1 MKLKSNFKR
10 ILSGV
15 MSLAMAATLLPSL
28 PVVAVEATEKYPY
41 TMFAASDTEGSITIN
56 ANNFCVNG
64 NIATNGTIVSS
75 GNMNVNGT
83 KTENADEEMI
93 YILKKLNYSYF
104 SGDNVETYA
113 DDYSFEDLNININ
126 NPMDVNGTLE
136 LTGNINL
143 NSGIKAVED
152 VTINGEVKNTN
163 NSVICSET
171 GDINIETS
179 NVNFS
184 GLIYAPYGDIN
195 IDTDNLNLN
204 NVIIIGQTITIDC
217 PSINANYSNSMA
229 ELVGTTSDIEVDLSV
244 FGGYNSETNS
254 MNLTWYTNYTNS
266 SYEIWSSDDNM
277 NYLSEAI
284 VENGVYTYQ
293 HPITEDFETKY
304 FKVSLTTN
312 YGEVVYSNSVKVV
325 KSENGYVVTF
335 TDTDGD
341 GLSDL
346 LEKEYG
352 TNINKVDTDDDGLT
366 DYQEIYIT
374 GTNPTKYDSVT
385 EGVSDADADSD
396 SDGLTNAQEIEL
408 GTDPRN
414 DDTDNDG
421 LSDYD
426 EINIYGTDP
435 LIPDTDGDGLK
446 DGDEPHI
453 GLDPTNP
460 ETFDVPDAEH
470 VSNQTIAENSEA
482 LKEINTDDNPYKM
495 SIEIESTGYVEGN
508 LNARETSYSNA
519 IKNDAILGIAPEL
532 TCDNSCNISKV
543 VLKFN
548 IADEFVDNEL
558 NLFPDEPDLQGLKRL
573 TIFKYFED
581 MNMLLPIETKYDLE
595 NNTIYTEVDELG
607 TYCIMDM
614 EKWLANLGI
623 SINEDEP
630 MLMSFE
636 AEAVEDIAAEF
647 NEESTRVEFS
657 EETLAEINDEED
669 TLTEETFAPAMFA
682 AAQTRGAVTV
692 QTPVDI
698 AFLIQTSGQLED
710 TFNSQ
715 CKMIGN
721 LMDSLIAQYGNGNVR
736 FCLITYN
743 LNGAQALK
751 FTSDGNIWFT
761 NSMAVKMAL
770 SAQQYV
776 YTSGYTDRGNAFKLL
791 QNNVTFKETSAKF
804 IFQVMN
810 GSTNVGSMY
819 FDQIN
824 TCAKLGINYS
834 ELMPAGYS
842 YIDPSYGQQVDNAI
856 KSNGGLNLTYGTNS
870 ESSVYNHIVENVAP
884 PHVEFKAVLP
894 TCWETISL
902 VNVLDP
908 NNGAKSDNDDLT
920 DWEEVDTESGLI
932 TWDNYGNIQLPTFE
946 QCLNKVHDQGF
957 SYVLNEYSDSIPSYM
972 HRYFYG
978 VEILPIKSNPCEE
991 DSDGDGLDDFIDEQP
1006 LIYNHIDE
1014 YAGLQY
1020 PDTLIDDEEI
1030 ASEIQNLYKQKY
1042 EINIQNAKGKISN
1055 SDYKTLSDL
1064 YDCNIDSARA
1074 NYILSGFNN
1083 NPNSDYNTN
1092 SQQQEFNSYFLSDES
1107 TSKPFINFSKF
1118 ITYGDSSTE
1127 NRVALIVVQKVLE
1140 LKDIYI
1146 SPKYGTYDD
1155 DTLNAVLEAKESLS
1169 FGITGDDA
1177 GDITYDFVAPLIM
1190 SYTENNNGEIENWF
1204 YKFIQEM
1211 TYYHNSVK
1219 HYTYVRLKI
1228 DNPTGDFSKEVTIKG
1243 GGVLTKATNGA
1254 KVTPGFA
1261 DILGRFDEKS
1271 MVWEVK
1277 RSASYDQ
1284 GRRQI
1289 TRYIDATK
1297 KYEQSFKLPLESGN
1311 KINAFAYYDI
1321 ASQKY
1326 IAVYAD
1332 KRGTKSNN
1340 GSGVVLYHEYNSKE
1354 EAVSLAKQ
1362 YGYAYDDVCEYV
1374 PQTIPEGALVVDF
1387 DIAYSFNFGM
1397 NSVPMQTQQ
1406 VVVIEGVLYAV
1417 VFIFGMLCLVAV

>member
-1 MKLKSNFKR
+1 MERFGAPILRNGGEVMQGKNNFKR
-10 ILSGV
+10 ILSGI
-15 MSLAMAATLLPSL
+15 MSVAMAATLLPSL
-28 PVVAVEATEKYPY
+28 PAVAEDAAEKYPY
-41 TMFAASDTEGSITIN
+41 TMFAASDTEGAITIN

-229 ELVGTTSDIEVDLSV
+229 ELVGTESDIEVELYA
-244 FGGYNSETNS
+244 FGEYNSDANS
-254 MNLTWYTNYTNS
+254 IDMEWYTNYKNS
-266 SYEIWSSDDNM
+266 SYEIWSSDDNV
-277 NYLSEAI
+277 NYTSVA
-284 VENGVYTYQ
+284 VVSDATTYQ
-293 HPITEDFETKY
+293 YPITDDFETKY
-304 FKVSLTTN
+304 FKVSLITN
-312 YGEVVYSNSVKVV
+312 YGERIESVPF
-325 KSENGYVVTF
+325 VVTKTEDGYSVDF
-335 TDTDGD
+335 LDSDGD
-341 GLSDL
+341 GLPDIYENMIGTDL
-346 LEKEYG
+346 
-352 TNINKVDTDDDGLT
+352 NNPDTDGDGLT
-366 DYQEIYIT
+366 DYQEVYIT
-374 GTNPTKYDSVT
+374 GTDPTKYDSVT

-435 LIPDTDGDGLK
+435 LVPDTDGDGLK
-446 DGDEPHI
+446 DGDEPYI

-460 ETFDVPDAEH
+460 ETFDVPDAEY

-482 LKEINTDDNPYKM
+482 LREINTDDSPYKM

-508 LNARETSYSNA
+508 LKAKETSYSKA
-519 IKNDAILGIAPEL
+519 IRNDAILGIAPEL
-532 TCDNSCNISKV
+532 TCGNSCNISKV

-548 IADEFVDNEL
+548 IADESVDNEL

-623 SINEDEP
+623 GINEAEP

-715 CKMIGN
+715 CEMIGN

-761 NSMAVKMAL
+761 NSVAVKMAL

-791 QNNVTFKETSAKF
+791 QNNVIFKETSAKF

-856 KSNGGLNLTYGTNS
+856 KSTGGLNLTYGTNS
-870 ESSVYNHIVENVAP
+870 ESSVYNHIVGNVAP

-894 TCWETISL
+894 TGWETINL

-932 TWDNYGNIQLPTFE
+932 TWDNDGNIQLPTFE

-991 DSDGDGLDDFIDEQP
+991 DSDGDGYDPNSLSANNYSSQMIALDNTETVTIIQKCLEYLGYLDMQNQAYGTFGGLSIAATQLFQLNHRTFSDGISFKKDSNDSYFID
-1006 LIYNHIDE
+1006 LNTY
-1014 YAGLQY
+1014 YA
-1020 PDTLIDDEEI
+1020 
-1030 ASEIQNLYKQKY
+1030 
-1042 EINIQNAKGKISN
+1042 
-1055 SDYKTLSDL
+1055 
-1064 YDCNIDSARA
+1064 
-1074 NYILSGFNN
+1074 IL
-1083 NPNSDYNTN
+1083 
-1092 SQQQEFNSYFLSDES
+1092 
-1107 TSKPFINFSKF
+1107 
-1118 ITYGDSSTE
+1118 
-1127 NRVALIVVQKVLE
+1127 
-1140 LKDIYI
+1140 
-1146 SPKYGTYDD
+1146 
-1155 DTLNAVLEAKESLS
+1155 LEAKNNGFTDLVEDIVWFNENYTPKTMPLEEFNASLNPNNPVFISSVKRSDFDNVYNDKVDIYVYDYTPILNGILRYGAQEFHFHYYSCNPSPVESLNYPCQKYDNTS
-1169 FGITGDDA
+1169 NKCARLTGDYSWMISQVKNNAPYDVKTSGSWNNFMKTVNANIRFSTSSFPFLYSDIIINAEIFGNILFGYA
-1177 GDITYDFVAPLIM
+1177 GHAGGFTKKELESGGSLYSFVTTGEFDN
-1190 SYTENNNGEIENWF
+1190 TED
-1204 YKFIQEM
+1204 
-1211 TYYHNSVK
+1211 S
-1219 HYTYVRLKI
+1219 TYVR
-1228 DNPTGDFSKEVTIKG
+1228 
-1243 GGVLTKATNGA
+1243 
-1254 KVTPGFA
+1254 
-1261 DILGRFDEKS
+1261 
-1271 MVWEVK
+1271 
-1277 RSASYDQ
+1277 
-1284 GRRQI
+1284 
-1289 TRYIDATK
+1289 
-1297 KYEQSFKLPLESGN
+1297 
-1311 KINAFAYYDI
+1311 
-1321 ASQKY
+1321 
-1326 IAVYAD
+1326 
-1332 KRGTKSNN
+1332 
-1340 GSGVVLYHEYNSKE
+1340 
-1354 EAVSLAKQ
+1354 
-1362 YGYAYDDVCEYV
+1362 YGYDLYNNVIKDYDYIHIS
-1374 PQTIPEGALVVDF
+1374 Q
-1387 DIAYSFNFGM
+1387 
-1397 NSVPMQTQQ
+1397 
-1406 VVVIEGVLYAV
+1406 
-1417 VFIFGMLCLVAV
+1417 

>member
-1 MKLKSNFKR
+1 MERFGAPILRNGGEVMQGKNNFKR
-10 ILSGV
+10 ILSGI
-15 MSLAMAATLLPSL
+15 MSVAMAATLLPSL
-28 PVVAVEATEKYPY
+28 PAVAEDAAEKYPY
-41 TMFAASDTEGSITIN
+41 TMFAASDTEGAITIN

-229 ELVGTTSDIEVDLSV
+229 ELVGTESDIEVELYA
-244 FGGYNSETNS
+244 FGEYNSDANS
-254 MNLTWYTNYTNS
+254 IDMEWYTNYKNS
-266 SYEIWSSDDNM
+266 SYEIWSSDDNV
-277 NYLSEAI
+277 NYTSVA
-284 VENGVYTYQ
+284 VVSDATTYQ
-293 HPITEDFETKY
+293 YPITDDFETKY
-304 FKVSLTTN
+304 FKVSLITN
-312 YGEVVYSNSVKVV
+312 YGERIESVPF
-325 KSENGYVVTF
+325 VVTKTEDGYSVDF
-335 TDTDGD
+335 LDSDGD
-341 GLSDL
+341 GLPDIYENMIGTDL
-346 LEKEYG
+346 
-352 TNINKVDTDDDGLT
+352 NNPDTDGDGLT
-366 DYQEIYIT
+366 DYQEVYIT
-374 GTNPTKYDSVT
+374 GTDPTKYDSVT

-435 LIPDTDGDGLK
+435 LVPDTDGDGLK
-446 DGDEPHI
+446 DGDEPYI

-460 ETFDVPDAEH
+460 ETFDVPDAEY

-482 LKEINTDDNPYKM
+482 LREINTDDGPYKM

-508 LNARETSYSNA
+508 LKAKETSYSKA
-519 IKNDAILGIAPEL
+519 IRNDAILGIAPEL
-532 TCDNSCNISKV
+532 TCGNSCNISKV

-548 IADEFVDNEL
+548 IADESVDNEL

-623 SINEDEP
+623 GINEAEP

-715 CKMIGN
+715 CEMIGN

-761 NSMAVKMAL
+761 NSVAVKMAL

-791 QNNVTFKETSAKF
+791 QNNVIFKETSAKF

-856 KSNGGLNLTYGTNS
+856 KSTGGLNLTYGTNS
-870 ESSVYNHIVENVAP
+870 ESSVYNHIVGNVAP

-894 TCWETISL
+894 TNWETITL
-902 VNVLDP
+902 KNILDP
-908 NNGAKSDNDDLT
+908 NNGANSDNDDLT
-920 DWEEVDTESGLI
+920 DWQEVDTESGLI
-932 TWDNYGNIQLPTFE
+932 TWDNDGNIQLPTFKD
-946 QCLNKVHDQGF
+946 CLEKASNKF
-957 SYVLNEYSDSIPSYM
+957 YVRNVLETYLKYAPSTIWKVFLNA
-972 HRYFYG
+972 
-978 VEILPIKSNPCEE
+978 EILPIHSNPCDADTDGDGLLDHEE
-991 DSDGDGLDDFIDEQP
+991 VIYTGYTDPLILYVSSPFSKDSDGDDIYDKYDLEPWIVNESYDRNAVYDYMKKWSGDYDTVGEKYNYSEYPNFSELSDKMTDCTNFASQCLCAGGFKMNNDWYFGKAEGLASHIHGLFSHTGTWDYGWTKSWSVVVDNYNYFRSEEYAMYEVSIGRDESIEEAISKYDIRMGD
-1006 LIYNHIDE
+1006 LIYFCKEKGPTHTAIISSVQKDE
-1014 YAGLQY
+1014 ILYAGHTKPRWNKKL
-1020 PDTLIDDEEI
+1020 
-1030 ASEIQNLYKQKY
+1030 SE
-1042 EINIQNAKGKISN
+1042 
-1055 SDYKTLSDL
+1055 T
-1064 YDCNIDSARA
+1064 
-1074 NYILSGFNN
+1074 
-1083 NPNSDYNTN
+1083 
-1092 SQQQEFNSYFLSDES
+1092 
-1107 TSKPFINFSKF
+1107 
-1118 ITYGDSSTE
+1118 
-1127 NRVALIVVQKVLE
+1127 
-1140 LKDIYI
+1140 
-1146 SPKYGTYDD
+1146 
-1155 DTLNAVLEAKESLS
+1155 
-1169 FGITGDDA
+1169 
-1177 GDITYDFVAPLIM
+1177 
-1190 SYTENNNGEIENWF
+1190 
-1204 YKFIQEM
+1204 
-1211 TYYHNSVK
+1211 
-1219 HYTYVRLKI
+1219 
-1228 DNPTGDFSKEVTIKG
+1228 
-1243 GGVLTKATNGA
+1243 
-1254 KVTPGFA
+1254 
-1261 DILGRFDEKS
+1261 FDENEDYTN
-1271 MVWEVK
+1271 VIIVCLN
-1277 RSASYDQ
+1277 
-1284 GRRQI
+1284 GR
-1289 TRYIDATK
+1289 
-1297 KYEQSFKLPLESGN
+1297 
-1311 KINAFAYYDI
+1311 
-1321 ASQKY
+1321 
-1326 IAVYAD
+1326 
-1332 KRGTKSNN
+1332 
-1340 GSGVVLYHEYNSKE
+1340 
-1354 EAVSLAKQ
+1354 
-1362 YGYAYDDVCEYV
+1362 V
-1374 PQTIPEGALVVDF
+1374 PA
-1387 DIAYSFNFGM
+1387 
-1397 NSVPMQTQQ
+1397 
-1406 VVVIEGVLYAV
+1406 
-1417 VFIFGMLCLVAV
+1417 

>member
-1 MKLKSNFKR
+1 MERFGAPILRNGGEVMQGKNNFKR
-10 ILSGV
+10 ILSGI
-15 MSLAMAATLLPSL
+15 MSVAMAATLLPSL
-28 PVVAVEATEKYPY
+28 PAVAEDAAEKYPY
-41 TMFAASDTEGSITIN
+41 TMFAASDTEGAITIN

-254 MNLTWYTNYTNS
+254 INLTWYTNYTNS

-435 LIPDTDGDGLK
+435 LVPDTDGDGLK
-446 DGDEPHI
+446 DGDEPYI

-460 ETFDVPDAEH
+460 ETFDVPDAEY

-482 LKEINTDDNPYKM
+482 LREINTDDSPYKM

-508 LNARETSYSNA
+508 LKAKETSYSKA
-519 IKNDAILGIAPEL
+519 IRNDAILGIAPEL
-532 TCDNSCNISKV
+532 TCGNSCNISKV

-548 IADEFVDNEL
+548 IADESVDNEL

-623 SINEDEP
+623 GINEAEP

-715 CKMIGN
+715 CEMIGN

-761 NSMAVKMAL
+761 NSVAVKMAL

-791 QNNVTFKETSAKF
+791 QNNVIFKETSAKF

-856 KSNGGLNLTYGTNS
+856 KSTGGLNLTYGTNS
-870 ESSVYNHIVENVAP
+870 ESSVYNHIVGNVAP

-894 TCWETISL
+894 TGWETINL

-932 TWDNYGNIQLPTFE
+932 TWDNDGNIQLPTFE

-991 DSDGDGLDDFIDEQP
+991 DSDGDGLNDGYDPNSLSANNYSSQMIALDNTETVTIIQKCLEYLGYLDMQNQAYGTFGGLSIAATQLFQLNHRTFSDGISFKKDSNDSYFID
-1006 LIYNHIDE
+1006 LNTY
-1014 YAGLQY
+1014 YA
-1020 PDTLIDDEEI
+1020 
-1030 ASEIQNLYKQKY
+1030 
-1042 EINIQNAKGKISN
+1042 
-1055 SDYKTLSDL
+1055 
-1064 YDCNIDSARA
+1064 
-1074 NYILSGFNN
+1074 IL
-1083 NPNSDYNTN
+1083 
-1092 SQQQEFNSYFLSDES
+1092 
-1107 TSKPFINFSKF
+1107 
-1118 ITYGDSSTE
+1118 
-1127 NRVALIVVQKVLE
+1127 
-1140 LKDIYI
+1140 
-1146 SPKYGTYDD
+1146 
-1155 DTLNAVLEAKESLS
+1155 LEAKNNGFTDLVEDIVWFNENYTPKTMPLEEFNASLNPNNPVFISSVKRSDFDKDNVYNDKVDIYVYDYTPILNGILRYGAQEFHFHYYSCNPSPVESLNYPCQKYDNTS
-1169 FGITGDDA
+1169 NKCARLTGDYSWMISQVKNNAPYDVKTSGSWNNFMKTVNANIRFSTSSFPFLYSDIIINAEIFGNILFGYA
-1177 GDITYDFVAPLIM
+1177 GHAGGFTKKELESGGSLYSFVTTGEFDN
-1190 SYTENNNGEIENWF
+1190 TED
-1204 YKFIQEM
+1204 
-1211 TYYHNSVK
+1211 S
-1219 HYTYVRLKI
+1219 TYVR
-1228 DNPTGDFSKEVTIKG
+1228 
-1243 GGVLTKATNGA
+1243 
-1254 KVTPGFA
+1254 
-1261 DILGRFDEKS
+1261 
-1271 MVWEVK
+1271 
-1277 RSASYDQ
+1277 
-1284 GRRQI
+1284 
-1289 TRYIDATK
+1289 
-1297 KYEQSFKLPLESGN
+1297 
-1311 KINAFAYYDI
+1311 
-1321 ASQKY
+1321 
-1326 IAVYAD
+1326 
-1332 KRGTKSNN
+1332 
-1340 GSGVVLYHEYNSKE
+1340 
-1354 EAVSLAKQ
+1354 
-1362 YGYAYDDVCEYV
+1362 YGYDLYNNVIKDYDYIHIS
-1374 PQTIPEGALVVDF
+1374 Q
-1387 DIAYSFNFGM
+1387 
-1397 NSVPMQTQQ
+1397 
-1406 VVVIEGVLYAV
+1406 
-1417 VFIFGMLCLVAV
+1417 

>member
-1 MKLKSNFKR
+1 MERFGAPILRNGGEVMQGKNNFKR
-10 ILSGV
+10 ILSGI
-15 MSLAMAATLLPSL
+15 MSVAMAATLLPSL
-28 PVVAVEATEKYPY
+28 PAVAEDAAEKYPY
-41 TMFAASDTEGSITIN
+41 TMFAASDTEGAITIN

-254 MNLTWYTNYTNS
+254 INLTWYTNYTNS

-623 SINEDEP
+623 GINEDEP

-856 KSNGGLNLTYGTNS
+856 KSTGGLNLTYGTNS
-870 ESSVYNHIVENVAP
+870 ESSVYNHIVGNVAP

-894 TCWETISL
+894 TGWETINL

-932 TWDNYGNIQLPTFE
+932 TWDNDGNIQLPTFE

-991 DSDGDGLDDFIDEQP
+991 DSDGDGLNDGYDPNSLSANNYSSQMIALDNTETVTIIQKCLEYLGYLDMQNQAYGTFGGLSIAATQLFQLNHRTFSDGISFKKDSNDSYFID
-1006 LIYNHIDE
+1006 LNTY
-1014 YAGLQY
+1014 YA
-1020 PDTLIDDEEI
+1020 
-1030 ASEIQNLYKQKY
+1030 
-1042 EINIQNAKGKISN
+1042 
-1055 SDYKTLSDL
+1055 
-1064 YDCNIDSARA
+1064 
-1074 NYILSGFNN
+1074 IL
-1083 NPNSDYNTN
+1083 
-1092 SQQQEFNSYFLSDES
+1092 
-1107 TSKPFINFSKF
+1107 
-1118 ITYGDSSTE
+1118 
-1127 NRVALIVVQKVLE
+1127 
-1140 LKDIYI
+1140 
-1146 SPKYGTYDD
+1146 
-1155 DTLNAVLEAKESLS
+1155 LEAKNNGFTDLVEDIVWFNENYTPKTMPLEEFNASLNPNNPVFISSVKRSDFDKDNVYNDKVDIYVYDYTPILNGILRYGAQEFHFHYYSCNPSPVESLNYPCQKYDNTS
-1169 FGITGDDA
+1169 NKCARLTGDYSWMISQVKNNAPYDVKTSGSWNNFMKTVNANIRFSTSSFPFLYSDIIINAEIFGNILFGYA
-1177 GDITYDFVAPLIM
+1177 GHAGGFTKKELESGGSLYSFVTTGEFDN
-1190 SYTENNNGEIENWF
+1190 TED
-1204 YKFIQEM
+1204 
-1211 TYYHNSVK
+1211 S
-1219 HYTYVRLKI
+1219 TYVR
-1228 DNPTGDFSKEVTIKG
+1228 
-1243 GGVLTKATNGA
+1243 
-1254 KVTPGFA
+1254 
-1261 DILGRFDEKS
+1261 
-1271 MVWEVK
+1271 
-1277 RSASYDQ
+1277 
-1284 GRRQI
+1284 
-1289 TRYIDATK
+1289 
-1297 KYEQSFKLPLESGN
+1297 
-1311 KINAFAYYDI
+1311 
-1321 ASQKY
+1321 
-1326 IAVYAD
+1326 
-1332 KRGTKSNN
+1332 
-1340 GSGVVLYHEYNSKE
+1340 
-1354 EAVSLAKQ
+1354 
-1362 YGYAYDDVCEYV
+1362 YGYDLYNNVIKDYDYIHIS
-1374 PQTIPEGALVVDF
+1374 Q
-1387 DIAYSFNFGM
+1387 
-1397 NSVPMQTQQ
+1397 
-1406 VVVIEGVLYAV
+1406 
-1417 VFIFGMLCLVAV
+1417 

>member
-1 MKLKSNFKR
+1 MERFGAPILRNGGEVMQGKNNFKR

-15 MSLAMAATLLPSL
+15 MSAAMAATLLPSL
-28 PVVAVEATEKYPY
+28 PAVAEEAAEKYPY

-435 LIPDTDGDGLK
+435 LVPDTDGDGLK
-446 DGDEPHI
+446 DGDEPYI

-460 ETFDVPDAEH
+460 ETFDVPDAEY

-482 LKEINTDDNPYKM
+482 LREINTDDSPYKM

-508 LNARETSYSNA
+508 LKAKETSYSKA
-519 IKNDAILGIAPEL
+519 IRNDAILGIAPEL
-532 TCDNSCNISKV
+532 TCGNSCNISKV

-548 IADEFVDNEL
+548 IADESVDNEL

-856 KSNGGLNLTYGTNS
+856 KSTGGLNLTYGTNS
-870 ESSVYNHIVENVAP
+870 ESSVYNHIVGNVAP

-894 TCWETISL
+894 TGWETISL

-991 DSDGDGLDDFIDEQP
+991 DSDGDGLNDGYDPNSLSANNYSSQMIALDNTETVTIIQKCLEYLGYLDMQNQAYGTFGGLSIAATQLFQLNHRTFSDGISFKKDSNDSYFID
-1006 LIYNHIDE
+1006 LNTY
-1014 YAGLQY
+1014 YA
-1020 PDTLIDDEEI
+1020 
-1030 ASEIQNLYKQKY
+1030 
-1042 EINIQNAKGKISN
+1042 
-1055 SDYKTLSDL
+1055 
-1064 YDCNIDSARA
+1064 
-1074 NYILSGFNN
+1074 IL
-1083 NPNSDYNTN
+1083 
-1092 SQQQEFNSYFLSDES
+1092 
-1107 TSKPFINFSKF
+1107 
-1118 ITYGDSSTE
+1118 
-1127 NRVALIVVQKVLE
+1127 
-1140 LKDIYI
+1140 
-1146 SPKYGTYDD
+1146 
-1155 DTLNAVLEAKESLS
+1155 LEAKNNGFTDLVEDIVWFNENYTPKTMPLEEFNASLNPNNPVFISSVKRSDFDKDNVYNDKVDIYVYDYTPILNGILRYGAQEFHFHYYSCNPSPVESLNYPCQKYDNTS
-1169 FGITGDDA
+1169 NKCARLTGDYSWMISQVKNNAPYDVKTSGSWNNFMKTVNANIRFSTSSFPFLYSDIIINAEIFGNILFGYA
-1177 GDITYDFVAPLIM
+1177 GHAGGFTKKELESGGSLYSFVTTGEFDN
-1190 SYTENNNGEIENWF
+1190 TED
-1204 YKFIQEM
+1204 
-1211 TYYHNSVK
+1211 S
-1219 HYTYVRLKI
+1219 TYVR
-1228 DNPTGDFSKEVTIKG
+1228 
-1243 GGVLTKATNGA
+1243 
-1254 KVTPGFA
+1254 
-1261 DILGRFDEKS
+1261 
-1271 MVWEVK
+1271 
-1277 RSASYDQ
+1277 
-1284 GRRQI
+1284 
-1289 TRYIDATK
+1289 
-1297 KYEQSFKLPLESGN
+1297 
-1311 KINAFAYYDI
+1311 
-1321 ASQKY
+1321 
-1326 IAVYAD
+1326 
-1332 KRGTKSNN
+1332 
-1340 GSGVVLYHEYNSKE
+1340 
-1354 EAVSLAKQ
+1354 
-1362 YGYAYDDVCEYV
+1362 YGYDLYNNVIKDYDYIHIS
-1374 PQTIPEGALVVDF
+1374 Q
-1387 DIAYSFNFGM
+1387 
-1397 NSVPMQTQQ
+1397 
-1406 VVVIEGVLYAV
+1406 
-1417 VFIFGMLCLVAV
+1417 

>member
-1 MKLKSNFKR
+1 MERFGAPILRNGGEVMQGKNNFKR
-10 ILSGV
+10 ILSGI
-15 MSLAMAATLLPSL
+15 MSVAMAATLLPSL
-28 PVVAVEATEKYPY
+28 PAVAEDAAEKYPY
-41 TMFAASDTEGSITIN
+41 TMFAASDTEGAITIN

-229 ELVGTTSDIEVDLSV
+229 ELVGTESDIEVELYA
-244 FGGYNSETNS
+244 FGEYNSDANS
-254 MNLTWYTNYTNS
+254 IDMEWYTNYKNS
-266 SYEIWSSDDNM
+266 SYEIWSSDDNV
-277 NYLSEAI
+277 NYTSVA
-284 VENGVYTYQ
+284 VVSDATTYQ
-293 HPITEDFETKY
+293 YPITDDFETKY
-304 FKVSLTTN
+304 FKVSLITN
-312 YGEVVYSNSVKVV
+312 YGERIESVPF
-325 KSENGYVVTF
+325 VVTKTEDGYSVDF
-335 TDTDGD
+335 LDSDGD
-341 GLSDL
+341 GLPDIYENMIGTDL
-346 LEKEYG
+346 
-352 TNINKVDTDDDGLT
+352 NNPDTDGDGLT
-366 DYQEIYIT
+366 DYQEVYIT
-374 GTNPTKYDSVT
+374 GTDPTKYDSVT

-435 LIPDTDGDGLK
+435 LVPDTDGDGLK
-446 DGDEPHI
+446 DGDEPYI

-460 ETFDVPDAEH
+460 ETFDVPDAEY

-482 LKEINTDDNPYKM
+482 LREINTDDSPYKM

-508 LNARETSYSNA
+508 LKAKETSYSKA
-519 IKNDAILGIAPEL
+519 IRNDAILGIAPEL
-532 TCDNSCNISKV
+532 TCGNSCNISKV

-548 IADEFVDNEL
+548 IADESVDNEL

-623 SINEDEP
+623 GINEAEP

-715 CKMIGN
+715 CEMIGN

-761 NSMAVKMAL
+761 NSVAVKMAL

-856 KSNGGLNLTYGTNS
+856 KSTGGLNLTYGTNS
-870 ESSVYNHIVENVAP
+870 ESSVYNHIVGNVAP

-894 TCWETISL
+894 TGWETINL

-932 TWDNYGNIQLPTFE
+932 TWDNDGNIQLPTFE

-991 DSDGDGLDDFIDEQP
+991 DSDGDGLNDGYDPNSLSANNYSSQMIALDNTETVTIIQKCLEYLGYLDMQNQAYGTFGGLSIAATQLFQLNHRTFSDGISFKKDSNDSYFID
-1006 LIYNHIDE
+1006 LNTY
-1014 YAGLQY
+1014 YA
-1020 PDTLIDDEEI
+1020 
-1030 ASEIQNLYKQKY
+1030 
-1042 EINIQNAKGKISN
+1042 
-1055 SDYKTLSDL
+1055 
-1064 YDCNIDSARA
+1064 
-1074 NYILSGFNN
+1074 IL
-1083 NPNSDYNTN
+1083 
-1092 SQQQEFNSYFLSDES
+1092 
-1107 TSKPFINFSKF
+1107 
-1118 ITYGDSSTE
+1118 
-1127 NRVALIVVQKVLE
+1127 
-1140 LKDIYI
+1140 
-1146 SPKYGTYDD
+1146 
-1155 DTLNAVLEAKESLS
+1155 LEAK
-1169 FGITGDDA
+1169 
-1177 GDITYDFVAPLIM
+1177 
-1190 SYTENNNGEIENWF
+1190 NNGFTDLVEDIVWFNENYTPKTMPLEEF
-1204 YKFIQEM
+1204 NASLNPNNPVFI
-1211 TYYHNSVK
+1211 S
-1219 HYTYVRLKI
+1219 
-1228 DNPTGDFSKEVTIKG
+1228 S
-1243 GGVLTKATNGA
+1243 
-1254 KVTPGFA
+1254 
-1261 DILGRFDEKS
+1261 
-1271 MVWEVK
+1271 VK
-1277 RSASYDQ
+1277 RSDFDKDNVYNDKVDIYVYDYTPILN
-1284 GRRQI
+1284 GI
-1289 TRYIDATK
+1289 LRYGAQEFHFH
-1297 KYEQSFKLPLESGN
+1297 YYSCNPSPVESLN
-1311 KINAFAYYDI
+1311 YPC
-1321 ASQKY
+1321 QKY
-1326 IAVYAD
+1326 D
-1332 KRGTKSNN
+1332 NTSNKCARLTGDYSWMISQVKN
-1340 GSGVVLYHEYNSKE
+1340 NAPYDVKTSGSWNNFMKTVNANIRFSTSSFPFYNNVIKD
-1354 EAVSLAKQ
+1354 
-1362 YGYAYDDVCEYV
+1362 YDYIHIS
-1374 PQTIPEGALVVDF
+1374 Q
-1387 DIAYSFNFGM
+1387 
-1397 NSVPMQTQQ
+1397 
-1406 VVVIEGVLYAV
+1406 
-1417 VFIFGMLCLVAV
+1417 

>member
-1 MKLKSNFKR
+1 MERFGAPILRNGGEVMQGKNNFKR
-10 ILSGV
+10 ILSGI
-15 MSLAMAATLLPSL
+15 MSVAMAATLLPSL
-28 PVVAVEATEKYPY
+28 PAVAEEAAEKYPY
-41 TMFAASDTEGSITIN
+41 TMFAASDTEGAITIN

-254 MNLTWYTNYTNS
+254 INLTWYTNYTNS

-548 IADEFVDNEL
+548 IADESVDNEL

-623 SINEDEP
+623 GINEAEP

-715 CKMIGN
+715 CEMIGN

-856 KSNGGLNLTYGTNS
+856 KSTGGLNLTYGTNS
-870 ESSVYNHIVENVAP
+870 ESSVYNHIVGNVAP

-894 TCWETISL
+894 TNWETITL
-902 VNVLDP
+902 KNILDP
-908 NNGAKSDNDDLT
+908 NNGANSDNDDLT
-920 DWEEVDTESGLI
+920 DWQEVDTESGLI

-991 DSDGDGLDDFIDEQP
+991 DSDGDGLNDGYDPNSLSANNYSSQMIALDNTETVTIIQKCLEYLGYLDMQNQAYGTFGGLSIAATQLFQLNHRTFSDGISFKKDSNDSYFID
-1006 LIYNHIDE
+1006 LNTY
-1014 YAGLQY
+1014 YA
-1020 PDTLIDDEEI
+1020 
-1030 ASEIQNLYKQKY
+1030 
-1042 EINIQNAKGKISN
+1042 
-1055 SDYKTLSDL
+1055 
-1064 YDCNIDSARA
+1064 
-1074 NYILSGFNN
+1074 IL
-1083 NPNSDYNTN
+1083 
-1092 SQQQEFNSYFLSDES
+1092 
-1107 TSKPFINFSKF
+1107 
-1118 ITYGDSSTE
+1118 
-1127 NRVALIVVQKVLE
+1127 
-1140 LKDIYI
+1140 
-1146 SPKYGTYDD
+1146 
-1155 DTLNAVLEAKESLS
+1155 LEAKNNGFTDLVEDIVWFNENYTPKTMPLEEFNASLNPNNPVFISSVKRSDFDKDNVYNDKVDIYVYDYTPILNGILRYGAQEFHFHYYSCNPSPVESLNYPCQKYDNTS
-1169 FGITGDDA
+1169 NKCARLTGDYSWMISQVKNNAPYDVKTSGSWNNFMKTVNANIRFSTSSFPFLYSDIIINAEIFGNILFGYA
-1177 GDITYDFVAPLIM
+1177 GHAGGFTKKELESGGSLYSFVTTGEFDN
-1190 SYTENNNGEIENWF
+1190 TED
-1204 YKFIQEM
+1204 
-1211 TYYHNSVK
+1211 S
-1219 HYTYVRLKI
+1219 TYVR
-1228 DNPTGDFSKEVTIKG
+1228 
-1243 GGVLTKATNGA
+1243 
-1254 KVTPGFA
+1254 
-1261 DILGRFDEKS
+1261 
-1271 MVWEVK
+1271 
-1277 RSASYDQ
+1277 
-1284 GRRQI
+1284 
-1289 TRYIDATK
+1289 
-1297 KYEQSFKLPLESGN
+1297 
-1311 KINAFAYYDI
+1311 
-1321 ASQKY
+1321 
-1326 IAVYAD
+1326 
-1332 KRGTKSNN
+1332 
-1340 GSGVVLYHEYNSKE
+1340 
-1354 EAVSLAKQ
+1354 
-1362 YGYAYDDVCEYV
+1362 YGYDLYNNVIKDYDYIHIS
-1374 PQTIPEGALVVDF
+1374 Q
-1387 DIAYSFNFGM
+1387 
-1397 NSVPMQTQQ
+1397 
-1406 VVVIEGVLYAV
+1406 
-1417 VFIFGMLCLVAV
+1417 

>member
-1 MKLKSNFKR
+1 
-10 ILSGV
+10 
-15 MSLAMAATLLPSL
+15 MSAAMAATLLPSL
-28 PVVAVEATEKYPY
+28 PAVAEEAAEKYPY
-41 TMFAASDTEGSITIN
+41 TMFAASDTEGAITIN

-254 MNLTWYTNYTNS
+254 INLTWYTNYTNS

-623 SINEDEP
+623 GINEDEP

-856 KSNGGLNLTYGTNS
+856 KSTGGLNLTYGTNS

-894 TCWETISL
+894 TGWETISL

-932 TWDNYGNIQLPTFE
+932 TWDNDGNIQLPTFE

-991 DSDGDGLDDFIDEQP
+991 DSDGDGLNDGYDPNSLSANNYSSQMIALDNTETVTIIQKCLEYLGYLDMQNQAYGTFGGLSIAATQLFQLNHRTFSDGISFKKDSNDSYFID
-1006 LIYNHIDE
+1006 LNTY
-1014 YAGLQY
+1014 YA
-1020 PDTLIDDEEI
+1020 
-1030 ASEIQNLYKQKY
+1030 
-1042 EINIQNAKGKISN
+1042 
-1055 SDYKTLSDL
+1055 
-1064 YDCNIDSARA
+1064 
-1074 NYILSGFNN
+1074 IL
-1083 NPNSDYNTN
+1083 
-1092 SQQQEFNSYFLSDES
+1092 
-1107 TSKPFINFSKF
+1107 
-1118 ITYGDSSTE
+1118 
-1127 NRVALIVVQKVLE
+1127 
-1140 LKDIYI
+1140 
-1146 SPKYGTYDD
+1146 
-1155 DTLNAVLEAKESLS
+1155 LEAKNNGFTDLVEDIVWFNENYTPKTMPLEEFNASLNPNNPVFISSVKRSDFDKDNVYNDKVDIYVYDYTPILNGILRYGAQEFHFHYYSCNPSPVESLNYPCQKYDNTS
-1169 FGITGDDA
+1169 NKCARLTGDYSWMISQVKNNAPYDVKTSGSWNNFMKTVNANIRFSTSSFPFLYSDIIINAEIFGNILFGYA
-1177 GDITYDFVAPLIM
+1177 GHAGGFTKKELESGGSLYSFVTTGEFDN
-1190 SYTENNNGEIENWF
+1190 TED
-1204 YKFIQEM
+1204 
-1211 TYYHNSVK
+1211 S
-1219 HYTYVRLKI
+1219 TYVR
-1228 DNPTGDFSKEVTIKG
+1228 
-1243 GGVLTKATNGA
+1243 
-1254 KVTPGFA
+1254 
-1261 DILGRFDEKS
+1261 
-1271 MVWEVK
+1271 
-1277 RSASYDQ
+1277 
-1284 GRRQI
+1284 
-1289 TRYIDATK
+1289 
-1297 KYEQSFKLPLESGN
+1297 
-1311 KINAFAYYDI
+1311 
-1321 ASQKY
+1321 
-1326 IAVYAD
+1326 
-1332 KRGTKSNN
+1332 
-1340 GSGVVLYHEYNSKE
+1340 
-1354 EAVSLAKQ
+1354 
-1362 YGYAYDDVCEYV
+1362 YGYDLYNNVIKDYDYIHIS
-1374 PQTIPEGALVVDF
+1374 Q
-1387 DIAYSFNFGM
+1387 
-1397 NSVPMQTQQ
+1397 
-1406 VVVIEGVLYAV
+1406 
-1417 VFIFGMLCLVAV
+1417 

>member
-1 MKLKSNFKR
+1 MQEKNNFKR
-10 ILSGV
+10 ILSGI
-15 MSLAMAATLLPSL
+15 MSVAMAATLLPSL
-28 PVVAVEATEKYPY
+28 PVVAENTAEKYPY
-41 TMFAASDTEGSITIN
+41 TMFAASDTEGAITIN

-143 NSGIKAVED
+143 NSGIKAIED

-217 PSINANYSNSMA
+217 PSINANYSNNMA
-229 ELVGTTSDIEVDLSV
+229 ELVGTESDIEVELYA
-244 FGGYNSETNS
+244 FGEYNSDANS
-254 MNLTWYTNYTNS
+254 IDMEWYTNYKNS
-266 SYEIWSSDDNM
+266 SYEIWSSDDNV
-277 NYLSEAI
+277 NYTSVA
-284 VENGVYTYQ
+284 VVSDATTYQ
-293 HPITEDFETKY
+293 YPITDDFETKY
-304 FKVSLTTN
+304 FKVSLITN
-312 YGEVVYSNSVKVV
+312 YGERIESVPF
-325 KSENGYVVTF
+325 VVTKTEDGYSVDF
-335 TDTDGD
+335 LDSDGD
-341 GLSDL
+341 GLPDIYENMIGTDL
-346 LEKEYG
+346 
-352 TNINKVDTDDDGLT
+352 NNPDTDGDGLT
-366 DYQEIYIT
+366 DYQEVYIT
-374 GTNPTKYDSVT
+374 GTDPTKYDSVT

-435 LIPDTDGDGLK
+435 LVPDTDGDGLK
-446 DGDEPHI
+446 DGDEPYI

-460 ETFDVPDAEH
+460 ETFDVPDAEY

-482 LKEINTDDNPYKM
+482 LREINTDDSPYKM

-508 LNARETSYSNA
+508 LKAKETSYSKA
-519 IKNDAILGIAPEL
+519 IRNDAILGIAPEL
-532 TCDNSCNISKV
+532 TCGNSCNISKV

-548 IADEFVDNEL
+548 IADESVDNEL

-623 SINEDEP
+623 GINEAEP

-715 CKMIGN
+715 CEMIGN

-761 NSMAVKMAL
+761 NSVAVKMAL

-856 KSNGGLNLTYGTNS
+856 KSTGGLNLTYGTNS
-870 ESSVYNHIVENVAP
+870 ESSVYNHIVGNVAP

-894 TCWETISL
+894 TGWETINL

-932 TWDNYGNIQLPTFE
+932 TWDNDGNIQLPTFE

-991 DSDGDGLDDFIDEQP
+991 DSDGDGLNDGYDPNSLSANNYSSQMIALDNTETVTIIQKCLEYLGYLDMQNQAYGTFGGLSIAATQLFQLNHRTFSDGISFKKDSNDSYFID
-1006 LIYNHIDE
+1006 LNTY
-1014 YAGLQY
+1014 YA
-1020 PDTLIDDEEI
+1020 
-1030 ASEIQNLYKQKY
+1030 
-1042 EINIQNAKGKISN
+1042 
-1055 SDYKTLSDL
+1055 
-1064 YDCNIDSARA
+1064 
-1074 NYILSGFNN
+1074 IL
-1083 NPNSDYNTN
+1083 
-1092 SQQQEFNSYFLSDES
+1092 
-1107 TSKPFINFSKF
+1107 
-1118 ITYGDSSTE
+1118 
-1127 NRVALIVVQKVLE
+1127 
-1140 LKDIYI
+1140 
-1146 SPKYGTYDD
+1146 
-1155 DTLNAVLEAKESLS
+1155 LEAK
-1169 FGITGDDA
+1169 
-1177 GDITYDFVAPLIM
+1177 
-1190 SYTENNNGEIENWF
+1190 NNGFTDLVEDIVWFNENYTPKTMPLEEF
-1204 YKFIQEM
+1204 NASLNPNNPVFI
-1211 TYYHNSVK
+1211 S
-1219 HYTYVRLKI
+1219 
-1228 DNPTGDFSKEVTIKG
+1228 S
-1243 GGVLTKATNGA
+1243 
-1254 KVTPGFA
+1254 
-1261 DILGRFDEKS
+1261 
-1271 MVWEVK
+1271 VK
-1277 RSASYDQ
+1277 RSDFDKDNVYNDKVDIYVYDYTPILN
-1284 GRRQI
+1284 GI
-1289 TRYIDATK
+1289 LRYGAQEFHFH
-1297 KYEQSFKLPLESGN
+1297 YYSCNPSPVESLN
-1311 KINAFAYYDI
+1311 YPC
-1321 ASQKY
+1321 QKY
-1326 IAVYAD
+1326 D
-1332 KRGTKSNN
+1332 NTSNKCARLTGDYSWMISQVKN
-1340 GSGVVLYHEYNSKE
+1340 NAPYDVKTSGSWNNFMKNYICL
-1354 EAVSLAKQ
+1354 
-1362 YGYAYDDVCEYV
+1362 
-1374 PQTIPEGALVVDF
+1374 F
-1387 DIAYSFNFGM
+1387 DY
-1397 NSVPMQTQQ
+1397 
-1406 VVVIEGVLYAV
+1406 L
-1417 VFIFGMLCLVAV
+1417 FISS

>member
-1 MKLKSNFKR
+1 MERFGAPILRNGGEVMQGKNNFKR
-10 ILSGV
+10 ILSGI
-15 MSLAMAATLLPSL
+15 MSVAMAATLLPSL
-28 PVVAVEATEKYPY
+28 PAVAEDAAEKYPY
-41 TMFAASDTEGSITIN
+41 TMFAASDTEGAITIN

-229 ELVGTTSDIEVDLSV
+229 ELVGTESDIEVELYA
-244 FGGYNSETNS
+244 FGEYNSDANS
-254 MNLTWYTNYTNS
+254 IDMEWYTNYKNS
-266 SYEIWSSDDNM
+266 SYEIWSSDDNV
-277 NYLSEAI
+277 NYTSVA
-284 VENGVYTYQ
+284 VVSDATTYQ
-293 HPITEDFETKY
+293 YPITDDFETKY
-304 FKVSLTTN
+304 FKVSLITN
-312 YGEVVYSNSVKVV
+312 YGERIESVPF
-325 KSENGYVVTF
+325 VVTKTEDGYSVDF
-335 TDTDGD
+335 LDSDGD
-341 GLSDL
+341 GLPDIYENMIGTDL
-346 LEKEYG
+346 
-352 TNINKVDTDDDGLT
+352 NNPDTDGDGLT
-366 DYQEIYIT
+366 DYQEVYIT
-374 GTNPTKYDSVT
+374 GTDPTKYDSVT

-435 LIPDTDGDGLK
+435 LVPDTDGDGLK
-446 DGDEPHI
+446 DGDEPYI

-460 ETFDVPDAEH
+460 ETFDVPDAEY

-482 LKEINTDDNPYKM
+482 LREINTDDSPYKM

-508 LNARETSYSNA
+508 LKAKETSYSKA
-519 IKNDAILGIAPEL
+519 IRNDAILGIAPEL
-532 TCDNSCNISKV
+532 TCGNSCNISKV

-548 IADEFVDNEL
+548 IADESVDNEL

-623 SINEDEP
+623 GINEAEP

-715 CKMIGN
+715 CEMIGN

-761 NSMAVKMAL
+761 NSVAVKMAL

-791 QNNVTFKETSAKF
+791 QNNVIFKETSAKF

-856 KSNGGLNLTYGTNS
+856 KSTGGLNLTYGTNS

-894 TCWETISL
+894 TGWETISL

-991 DSDGDGLDDFIDEQP
+991 DSDGDGLNDGYDPNSLSANNYSSQMIALDNTETVTIIQKCLEYLGYLDMQNQAYGTFGGLSIAATQLFQLNHRTFSDGISFKKDSNDSYFIDLNTYYAILFTDLVEDIVWFNENYTPKTMP
-1006 LIYNHIDE
+1006 LEEFNASLNPNNPVFISSVKRSDFDKDNVYNDKVDIYVYDYTPILNGILRYGAQEFHFHYYSCNPSPVESLNYPCQKYDNTSNKCARLTGDYSWMISQVKNNAPYDVKTSGSWNNFMKTVNANIRFSTSSFPFLYSDIIINAE
-1014 YAGLQY
+1014 IFGNILFGYAGHAGGFTKKEL
-1020 PDTLIDDEEI
+1020 E
-1030 ASEIQNLYKQKY
+1030 SGGSLYSFVTTG
-1042 EINIQNAKGKISN
+1042 EFDN
-1055 SDYKTLSDL
+1055 TE
-1064 YDCNIDSARA
+1064 DS
-1074 NYILSGFNN
+1074 
-1083 NPNSDYNTN
+1083 
-1092 SQQQEFNSYFLSDES
+1092 
-1107 TSKPFINFSKF
+1107 
-1118 ITYGDSSTE
+1118 
-1127 NRVALIVVQKVLE
+1127 
-1140 LKDIYI
+1140 
-1146 SPKYGTYDD
+1146 
-1155 DTLNAVLEAKESLS
+1155 
-1169 FGITGDDA
+1169 
-1177 GDITYDFVAPLIM
+1177 
-1190 SYTENNNGEIENWF
+1190 
-1204 YKFIQEM
+1204 
-1211 TYYHNSVK
+1211 
-1219 HYTYVRLKI
+1219 TYVR
-1228 DNPTGDFSKEVTIKG
+1228 
-1243 GGVLTKATNGA
+1243 
-1254 KVTPGFA
+1254 
-1261 DILGRFDEKS
+1261 
-1271 MVWEVK
+1271 
-1277 RSASYDQ
+1277 
-1284 GRRQI
+1284 
-1289 TRYIDATK
+1289 
-1297 KYEQSFKLPLESGN
+1297 
-1311 KINAFAYYDI
+1311 
-1321 ASQKY
+1321 
-1326 IAVYAD
+1326 
-1332 KRGTKSNN
+1332 
-1340 GSGVVLYHEYNSKE
+1340 
-1354 EAVSLAKQ
+1354 
-1362 YGYAYDDVCEYV
+1362 YGYDLYNNVIKDYDYIHIS
-1374 PQTIPEGALVVDF
+1374 Q
-1387 DIAYSFNFGM
+1387 
-1397 NSVPMQTQQ
+1397 
-1406 VVVIEGVLYAV
+1406 
-1417 VFIFGMLCLVAV
+1417 

>member
-1 MKLKSNFKR
+1 MERFGAPILRNGGEVMQGKNNFKR

-15 MSLAMAATLLPSL
+15 MSAAMAATLLPSL
-28 PVVAVEATEKYPY
+28 PAVAEEAAEKYPY
-41 TMFAASDTEGSITIN
+41 TMFAASDTEGAITIN

-254 MNLTWYTNYTNS
+254 INLTWYTNYTNS

-623 SINEDEP
+623 GINEDEP

-856 KSNGGLNLTYGTNS
+856 KSTGGLNLTYGTNS

-894 TCWETISL
+894 TGWETISL

-932 TWDNYGNIQLPTFE
+932 TWDNDGNIQLPTFE

-991 DSDGDGLDDFIDEQP
+991 DSDGDGLNDGYDPNSLSANNYSSQMIALDNTETVTIIQKCLEYLGYLDMQNQAYGTFGGLSIAATQLFQLNHRTFSDGISFKKDSNDSYFID
-1006 LIYNHIDE
+1006 LNTY
-1014 YAGLQY
+1014 YA
-1020 PDTLIDDEEI
+1020 
-1030 ASEIQNLYKQKY
+1030 
-1042 EINIQNAKGKISN
+1042 
-1055 SDYKTLSDL
+1055 
-1064 YDCNIDSARA
+1064 
-1074 NYILSGFNN
+1074 IL
-1083 NPNSDYNTN
+1083 
-1092 SQQQEFNSYFLSDES
+1092 
-1107 TSKPFINFSKF
+1107 
-1118 ITYGDSSTE
+1118 
-1127 NRVALIVVQKVLE
+1127 
-1140 LKDIYI
+1140 
-1146 SPKYGTYDD
+1146 
-1155 DTLNAVLEAKESLS
+1155 LEAKNNGFTDLVEDIVWFNENYTPKTMPLEEFNASLNPNNPVFISSVKRSDFDKDNVYNDKVDIYVYDYTPILNGILRYGAQEFHFHYYSCNPSPVESLNYPCQKYDNTS
-1169 FGITGDDA
+1169 NKCARLTGDYSWMISQVKNNAPYDVKTSGSWNNFMKTVNANIRFSTSSFPFLYSDIIINAEIFGNILFGYA
-1177 GDITYDFVAPLIM
+1177 GHAGGFTKKELESGGSLYSFVTTGEFDN
-1190 SYTENNNGEIENWF
+1190 TED
-1204 YKFIQEM
+1204 
-1211 TYYHNSVK
+1211 S
-1219 HYTYVRLKI
+1219 TYVR
-1228 DNPTGDFSKEVTIKG
+1228 
-1243 GGVLTKATNGA
+1243 
-1254 KVTPGFA
+1254 
-1261 DILGRFDEKS
+1261 
-1271 MVWEVK
+1271 
-1277 RSASYDQ
+1277 
-1284 GRRQI
+1284 
-1289 TRYIDATK
+1289 
-1297 KYEQSFKLPLESGN
+1297 
-1311 KINAFAYYDI
+1311 
-1321 ASQKY
+1321 
-1326 IAVYAD
+1326 
-1332 KRGTKSNN
+1332 
-1340 GSGVVLYHEYNSKE
+1340 
-1354 EAVSLAKQ
+1354 
-1362 YGYAYDDVCEYV
+1362 YGYDLYNNVIKDYDYIHIS
-1374 PQTIPEGALVVDF
+1374 Q
-1387 DIAYSFNFGM
+1387 
-1397 NSVPMQTQQ
+1397 
-1406 VVVIEGVLYAV
+1406 
-1417 VFIFGMLCLVAV
+1417 

>member
-1 MKLKSNFKR
+1 MQGKNNFKR
-10 ILSGV
+10 ILSGI
-15 MSLAMAATLLPSL
+15 MSVAMAATLLPSL
-28 PVVAVEATEKYPY
+28 PAVAEDAAEKYPY
-41 TMFAASDTEGSITIN
+41 TMFAASDTEGAITIN

-254 MNLTWYTNYTNS
+254 INLTWYTNYTNS

-623 SINEDEP
+623 GINEDEP

-715 CKMIGN
+715 CEMIGN

-761 NSMAVKMAL
+761 NSVAVKMAL

-791 QNNVTFKETSAKF
+791 QNNVIFKETSAKF

-856 KSNGGLNLTYGTNS
+856 KSTGGLNLTYGTNS
-870 ESSVYNHIVENVAP
+870 ESSVYNHIVGNVAP

-894 TCWETISL
+894 TGWETINL

-932 TWDNYGNIQLPTFE
+932 TWDNDGNIQLPTFE

-991 DSDGDGLDDFIDEQP
+991 DSDGDGLNDGYDPNSLSANNYSSQMIALDNTETVTIIQKCLEYLGYLDMQNQAYGTFGGLSIAATQLFQLNHRTFSDGISFKKDSNDSYFID
-1006 LIYNHIDE
+1006 LNTY
-1014 YAGLQY
+1014 YA
-1020 PDTLIDDEEI
+1020 
-1030 ASEIQNLYKQKY
+1030 
-1042 EINIQNAKGKISN
+1042 
-1055 SDYKTLSDL
+1055 
-1064 YDCNIDSARA
+1064 
-1074 NYILSGFNN
+1074 IL
-1083 NPNSDYNTN
+1083 
-1092 SQQQEFNSYFLSDES
+1092 
-1107 TSKPFINFSKF
+1107 
-1118 ITYGDSSTE
+1118 
-1127 NRVALIVVQKVLE
+1127 
-1140 LKDIYI
+1140 
-1146 SPKYGTYDD
+1146 
-1155 DTLNAVLEAKESLS
+1155 LEAKNNGFTDLVEDIVWFNENYTPKTMPLEEFNASLNPNNPVFISSVKRSDFDKDNVYNDKVDIYVYDYTPILNGILRYGAQEFHFHYYSCNPSPVESLNYPCQKYDNTS
-1169 FGITGDDA
+1169 NKCARLTGDYSWMISQVKNNAPYDVKTSGSWNNFMKTVNANIRFSTSSFPFLYSDIIINAEIFGNILFGYA
-1177 GDITYDFVAPLIM
+1177 GHAGGFTKKELESGGSLYSFVTTGEFDN
-1190 SYTENNNGEIENWF
+1190 TED
-1204 YKFIQEM
+1204 
-1211 TYYHNSVK
+1211 S
-1219 HYTYVRLKI
+1219 TYVR
-1228 DNPTGDFSKEVTIKG
+1228 
-1243 GGVLTKATNGA
+1243 
-1254 KVTPGFA
+1254 
-1261 DILGRFDEKS
+1261 
-1271 MVWEVK
+1271 
-1277 RSASYDQ
+1277 
-1284 GRRQI
+1284 
-1289 TRYIDATK
+1289 
-1297 KYEQSFKLPLESGN
+1297 
-1311 KINAFAYYDI
+1311 
-1321 ASQKY
+1321 
-1326 IAVYAD
+1326 
-1332 KRGTKSNN
+1332 
-1340 GSGVVLYHEYNSKE
+1340 
-1354 EAVSLAKQ
+1354 
-1362 YGYAYDDVCEYV
+1362 YGYDLYNNVIKDYDYIHIS
-1374 PQTIPEGALVVDF
+1374 Q
-1387 DIAYSFNFGM
+1387 
-1397 NSVPMQTQQ
+1397 
-1406 VVVIEGVLYAV
+1406 
-1417 VFIFGMLCLVAV
+1417 

>member
-1 MKLKSNFKR
+1 MERFGAPILRNGGEVMQGKNNFKR
-10 ILSGV
+10 ILSGI
-15 MSLAMAATLLPSL
+15 MSVAMAATLLPSL
-28 PVVAVEATEKYPY
+28 PAVAEDAAEKYPY
-41 TMFAASDTEGSITIN
+41 TMFAASDTEGAITIN

-229 ELVGTTSDIEVDLSV
+229 ELVGTESDIEVELYA
-244 FGGYNSETNS
+244 FGEYNSDANS
-254 MNLTWYTNYTNS
+254 IDMEWYTNYKNS
-266 SYEIWSSDDNM
+266 SYEIWSSDDNV
-277 NYLSEAI
+277 NYTSVA
-284 VENGVYTYQ
+284 VVSDATTYQ
-293 HPITEDFETKY
+293 YPITDDFETKY
-304 FKVSLTTN
+304 FKVSLITN
-312 YGEVVYSNSVKVV
+312 YGERIESVPF
-325 KSENGYVVTF
+325 VVTKTEDGYSVDF
-335 TDTDGD
+335 LDSDGD
-341 GLSDL
+341 GLPDIYENMIGTDL
-346 LEKEYG
+346 
-352 TNINKVDTDDDGLT
+352 NNPDTDGDGLT
-366 DYQEIYIT
+366 DYQEVYIT
-374 GTNPTKYDSVT
+374 GTDPTKYDSVT

-435 LIPDTDGDGLK
+435 LVPDTDGDGLK
-446 DGDEPHI
+446 DGDEPYI

-460 ETFDVPDAEH
+460 ETFDVPDAEY

-482 LKEINTDDNPYKM
+482 LREINTDDSPYKM

-508 LNARETSYSNA
+508 LKAKETSYSKA
-519 IKNDAILGIAPEL
+519 IRNDAILGIAPEL
-532 TCDNSCNISKV
+532 TCGNSCNISKV

-548 IADEFVDNEL
+548 IADESVDNEL

-623 SINEDEP
+623 GINEAEP

-715 CKMIGN
+715 CEMIGN

-761 NSMAVKMAL
+761 NSVAVKMAL

-791 QNNVTFKETSAKF
+791 QNNVIFKETSAKF

-856 KSNGGLNLTYGTNS
+856 KSTGGLNLTYGTNS
-870 ESSVYNHIVENVAP
+870 ESSVYNHIVGNVAP

-894 TCWETISL
+894 TGWETINL

-932 TWDNYGNIQLPTFE
+932 TWDNDGNIQLPTFE

-991 DSDGDGLDDFIDEQP
+991 DSDGDGLNDGYDPNSLSANNYSSQMIALDNTETVTIIQKCLEYLGYLDMQNQAYGTFGGLSIAATQLFQLNHRTFSDGISFKKDSNDSYFID
-1006 LIYNHIDE
+1006 LNTY
-1014 YAGLQY
+1014 YA
-1020 PDTLIDDEEI
+1020 
-1030 ASEIQNLYKQKY
+1030 
-1042 EINIQNAKGKISN
+1042 
-1055 SDYKTLSDL
+1055 
-1064 YDCNIDSARA
+1064 
-1074 NYILSGFNN
+1074 IL
-1083 NPNSDYNTN
+1083 
-1092 SQQQEFNSYFLSDES
+1092 
-1107 TSKPFINFSKF
+1107 
-1118 ITYGDSSTE
+1118 
-1127 NRVALIVVQKVLE
+1127 
-1140 LKDIYI
+1140 
-1146 SPKYGTYDD
+1146 
-1155 DTLNAVLEAKESLS
+1155 LEAK
-1169 FGITGDDA
+1169 
-1177 GDITYDFVAPLIM
+1177 
-1190 SYTENNNGEIENWF
+1190 NNGFTDLVEDIVWFNENYTPKTMPLEEF
-1204 YKFIQEM
+1204 NASLNPNNPVFI
-1211 TYYHNSVK
+1211 S
-1219 HYTYVRLKI
+1219 
-1228 DNPTGDFSKEVTIKG
+1228 S
-1243 GGVLTKATNGA
+1243 
-1254 KVTPGFA
+1254 
-1261 DILGRFDEKS
+1261 
-1271 MVWEVK
+1271 VK
-1277 RSASYDQ
+1277 RSDFDKDNVYNDKVDIYVYDYTPILN
-1284 GRRQI
+1284 GI
-1289 TRYIDATK
+1289 LRYGAQEFHFH
-1297 KYEQSFKLPLESGN
+1297 YYSCNPSPVESLN
-1311 KINAFAYYDI
+1311 YPC
-1321 ASQKY
+1321 QKY
-1326 IAVYAD
+1326 D
-1332 KRGTKSNN
+1332 NTSNKCARLTGDYSWMISQVKNNAPYDVKTSGSWNNFMKTVNANIRFSTSSFPFLYSDIIIN
-1340 GSGVVLYHEYNSKE
+1340 G
-1354 EAVSLAKQ
+1354 
-1362 YGYAYDDVCEYV
+1362 DDDGF
-1374 PQTIPEGALVVDF
+1374 P
-1387 DIAYSFNFGM
+1387 S
-1397 NSVPMQTQQ
+1397 
-1406 VVVIEGVLYAV
+1406 
-1417 VFIFGMLCLVAV
+1417 

>member
-1 MKLKSNFKR
+1 MERFGAPILRNGGEVMQGKNNFKR
-10 ILSGV
+10 ILSGI
-15 MSLAMAATLLPSL
+15 MSVAMAATLLPSL
-28 PVVAVEATEKYPY
+28 PAVAEDAAEKYPY
-41 TMFAASDTEGSITIN
+41 TMFAASDTEGAITIN

-229 ELVGTTSDIEVDLSV
+229 ELVGTESDIEVELYA
-244 FGGYNSETNS
+244 FGEYNSDANS
-254 MNLTWYTNYTNS
+254 IDMEWYTNYKNS
-266 SYEIWSSDDNM
+266 SYEIWSSDDNV
-277 NYLSEAI
+277 NYTSVA
-284 VENGVYTYQ
+284 VVSDATTYQ
-293 HPITEDFETKY
+293 YPITDDFETKY
-304 FKVSLTTN
+304 FKVSLITN
-312 YGEVVYSNSVKVV
+312 YGERIESVPF
-325 KSENGYVVTF
+325 VVTKTEDGYSVDF
-335 TDTDGD
+335 LDSDGD
-341 GLSDL
+341 GLPDIYENMIGTDL
-346 LEKEYG
+346 
-352 TNINKVDTDDDGLT
+352 NNPDTDGDGLT
-366 DYQEIYIT
+366 DYQEVYIT
-374 GTNPTKYDSVT
+374 GTDPTKYDSVT

-435 LIPDTDGDGLK
+435 LVPDTDGDGLK
-446 DGDEPHI
+446 DGDEPYI
-453 GLDPTNP
+453 GLDPTNL
-460 ETFDVPDAEH
+460 ETFDVPDAEY

-482 LKEINTDDNPYKM
+482 LREINTDDSPYKM

-508 LNARETSYSNA
+508 LKAKETSYSKA
-519 IKNDAILGIAPEL
+519 IRNDAILGIAPEL
-532 TCDNSCNISKV
+532 TCGNSCNISKV

-548 IADEFVDNEL
+548 IADESVDNEL

-623 SINEDEP
+623 GINEAEP

-715 CKMIGN
+715 CEMIGN

-761 NSMAVKMAL
+761 NSVAVKMAL

-791 QNNVTFKETSAKF
+791 QNNVIFKETSAKF

-856 KSNGGLNLTYGTNS
+856 KSTGGLNLTYGTNS
-870 ESSVYNHIVENVAP
+870 ESSVYNHIVGNVAP

-894 TCWETISL
+894 TGWETINL

-932 TWDNYGNIQLPTFE
+932 TWDNDGNIQLPTFE

-991 DSDGDGLDDFIDEQP
+991 DSDGDGLNDGYDPNSLSANNYSSQMIALDNTETVTIIQKCLEYLGYLDMQNQAYGTFGGLSIAATQLFQLNHRTFSDGISFKKDSNDSYFID
-1006 LIYNHIDE
+1006 LNTY
-1014 YAGLQY
+1014 YA
-1020 PDTLIDDEEI
+1020 
-1030 ASEIQNLYKQKY
+1030 
-1042 EINIQNAKGKISN
+1042 
-1055 SDYKTLSDL
+1055 
-1064 YDCNIDSARA
+1064 
-1074 NYILSGFNN
+1074 IL
-1083 NPNSDYNTN
+1083 
-1092 SQQQEFNSYFLSDES
+1092 
-1107 TSKPFINFSKF
+1107 
-1118 ITYGDSSTE
+1118 
-1127 NRVALIVVQKVLE
+1127 
-1140 LKDIYI
+1140 
-1146 SPKYGTYDD
+1146 
-1155 DTLNAVLEAKESLS
+1155 LEAKNNGFTDLVEDIVWFNENYTPKTMPLEEFNASLNPNNPVFISSVKRSDFDKDNVYNDKVDIYVYDYTPILNGILRYGAQEFHFHYYSCNPSPVESLNYPCQKYDNTS
-1169 FGITGDDA
+1169 NKCARLTGDYSWMISQVKNNAPYDVKTSGSWNNFMKTVNANIRFSTSSFPFLYSDIIINAEIFGNILFGYA
-1177 GDITYDFVAPLIM
+1177 GHAGGFTKKELESGGSLYSFVTTGEFDN
-1190 SYTENNNGEIENWF
+1190 TED
-1204 YKFIQEM
+1204 
-1211 TYYHNSVK
+1211 S
-1219 HYTYVRLKI
+1219 TYVR
-1228 DNPTGDFSKEVTIKG
+1228 
-1243 GGVLTKATNGA
+1243 
-1254 KVTPGFA
+1254 
-1261 DILGRFDEKS
+1261 
-1271 MVWEVK
+1271 
-1277 RSASYDQ
+1277 
-1284 GRRQI
+1284 
-1289 TRYIDATK
+1289 
-1297 KYEQSFKLPLESGN
+1297 
-1311 KINAFAYYDI
+1311 
-1321 ASQKY
+1321 
-1326 IAVYAD
+1326 
-1332 KRGTKSNN
+1332 
-1340 GSGVVLYHEYNSKE
+1340 
-1354 EAVSLAKQ
+1354 
-1362 YGYAYDDVCEYV
+1362 YGYDLYNNVIKDYDYIHIS
-1374 PQTIPEGALVVDF
+1374 Q
-1387 DIAYSFNFGM
+1387 
-1397 NSVPMQTQQ
+1397 
-1406 VVVIEGVLYAV
+1406 
-1417 VFIFGMLCLVAV
+1417 